1 MRRDEIYDFDD
12 SIPGLPIRAGLCDS
26 CVVISGTIGIFNEI
40 AGFETWYVKVSKTVT
55 SAAILKL
62 LIRPDS
68 SADHPKIMSIQYKTQ
83 DHECSNMFS

>member
-1 MRRDEIYDFDD
+1 MWGMVDGEEVE
-12 SIPGLPIRAGLCDS
+12 G
-26 CVVISGTIGIFNEI
+26 IGFLVGIV
-40 AGFETWYVKVSKTVT
+40 ETWYVKVSKTVT

-68 SADHPKIMSIQYKTQ
+68 SADHPKIMSIQYKTH